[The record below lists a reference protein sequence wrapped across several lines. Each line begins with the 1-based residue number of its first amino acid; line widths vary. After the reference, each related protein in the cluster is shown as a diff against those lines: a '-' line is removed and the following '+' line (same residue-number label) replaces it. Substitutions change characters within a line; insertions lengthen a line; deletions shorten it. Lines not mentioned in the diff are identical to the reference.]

1 MSLVGANAALVI
13 DATGTGALR
22 VLNVVAGTAAADANV
37 VVGVLTLIAPKVV
50 PGSTGELAKLTTV
63 TARLFSIG
71 VARFLFERIPMVSAD
86 RVSALP
92 KWKPHQTVEP
102 SVTVDASLVVIVV
115 LFVPVPERNKLIP
128 VWVAIVVKTPP

>member
-37 VVGVLTLIAPKVV
+37 VVGALTLIAPKVV

-71 VARFLFERIPMVSAD
+71 VARFLFERIPTVSAD
-86 RVSALP
+86 RVTPLP
-92 KWKPHQTVEP
+92 KWNPHQTWEP
-102 SVTVDASLVVIVV
+102 SVTVDASVVVIVV
-115 LFVPVPERNKLIP
+115 LYVPFEERNVLIP
-128 VWVAIVVKTPP
+128 VLVAIVV

>member
-13 DATGTGALR
+13 DATGTGALS
-22 VLNVVAGTAAADANV
+22 VPNVVAGTASADANV
-37 VVGVLTLIAPKVV
+37 VVGALTLIAPKVV

-92 KWKPHQTVEP
+92 K
-102 SVTVDASLVVIVV
+102 
-115 LFVPVPERNKLIP
+115 
-128 VWVAIVVKTPP
+128 